1 MLEKEIEVLKAL
13 ANGVNY
19 FTGEKCEDDSVLNDI
34 NIVRTLYNVCDYLQ
48 NQPKSL
54 KEKKDEFVCPDDIL
68 EKFEYENEMSL
79 TGIIDKIS
87 KTYPELKKLKFS
99 IITNALIEKEMLAKV
114 MVNGS
119 ERTRAT
125 DSAKNFGIYNRQKT
139 STYGRPYLAVC
150 YNQLGQKNV
159 LNLLKILF
167 SVSK

>member
-34 NIVRTLYNVCDYLQ
+34 NVVRTLYNVCDYLQ
-48 NQPKSL
+48 NQPKNL

-87 KTYPELKKLKFS
+87 KTYPELKKL
-99 IITNALIEKEMLAKV
+99 
-114 MVNGS
+114 
-119 ERTRAT
+119 
-125 DSAKNFGIYNRQKT
+125 NFQ
-139 STYGRPYLAVC
+139 
-150 YNQLGQKNV
+150 
-159 LNLLKILF
+159 
-167 SVSK
+167 